1 MSDINWNK
9 LLRYNSEFVF
19 NDTILDEPYKHI
31 TSEVCNSRGC
41 KLYEVKY
48 LSKCD
53 KTSRLIKSCDHWCF
67 DCRSM
72 SSSRNISTISE
83 LSNVAKVISG
93 VENDSF
99 VRWMKYSSRSN
110 EEIRKFYYVGE
121 LEYTGG
127 VRERFFGRKFEF
139 EMFDR
144 DLMIS
149 PSLIIVIPTFHSTP
163 SGKISVDIY
172 TDSRY
177 LFLNDEFKEDIKSSL
192 EFLTN

>member
-1 MSDINWNK
+1 MILK
-9 LLRYNSEFVF
+9 IGNSYSV
-19 NDTILDEPYKHI
+19 
-31 TSEVCNSRGC
+31 

-53 KTSRLIKSCDHWCF
+53 KNSRLIKSCDHWCF

-72 SSSRNISTISE
+72 SSSKNISTISE

-93 VENDSF
+93 FENDSF
-99 VRWMKYSSRSN
+99 VRWIKYSSRSN

-127 VRERFFGRKFEF
+127 VRERFFDRKFEF

-149 PSLIIVIPTFHSTP
+149 PSLIIVIPTSHSTP
-163 SGKISVDIY
+163 SGKVSVDTY
-172 TDSRY
+172 TNSGY
-177 LFLNDEFKEDIKSSL
+177 LYLNDEFKEDIKLSL